1 MTSLT
6 PKLLVR
12 LALIGTALALAASA
26 CGGGGGSGNSGGGP
40 VSGNVLVSGSSTV
53 EPISV
58 RVAELIKSE
67 PEYQNINVNVDGPGT
82 GDGFKLFCTGETDIS
97 DASRPIKPAEQTDC
111 ANNGV
116 NWVELW
122 VGIDGI
128 AVMTNSG
135 NDAVDCL
142 NFNDLYAMIGPEAN
156 GTGNWSQAQAL
167 ASELGSTTNLPDLGL
182 DVHGPGEESGTFDS
196 FVELVLE
203 DIADER
209 EQEATTRTDYSANA
223 DDNLILQGIKSDPG
237 SLGWVGFA
245 HAVHASDVKILQI
258 EGAEGCVEATPDTI
272 AANTYPISRSLY
284 IYVNIDKAEANPA
297 VAAYVDYYMAAG
309 LDAAVSEVGY
319 VTLTEG
325 AKIQTRNRWD
335 CRCDDPQDPNNPLL
349 LQ

>member
-1 MTSLT
+1 MTSFT

-12 LALIGTALALAASA
+12 LALISTALVLVASA
-26 CGGGGGSGNSGGGP
+26 CGGGGGGGGGGP
-40 VSGNVLVSGSSTV
+40 VSGNVIVSGSSTV

-67 PEYQNINVNVDGPGT
+67 YPNVNVNVDGPGT
-82 GDGFKLFCTGETDIS
+82 GDGFKLFCSGQTDIS
-97 DASRPIKPAEQTDC
+97 DASRSIKATEASDC
-111 ANNGV
+111 AANGV

-128 AVMTNSG
+128 AVMTNSD

-142 NFNDLYAMIGPEAN
+142 NFNDLYAMIGPESN
-156 GTGNWSQAQAL
+156 DVGNWSEAQAL
-167 ASELGSTTNLPDLGL
+167 ASELGSSTNLPDLGL
-182 DVHGPGEESGTFDS
+182 DIHGPGEESGTFDS

-203 DIADER
+203 DIAGER

-223 DDNLILQGIKSDPG
+223 DDNLILQGIKSDRG

-245 HAVHASDVKILQI
+245 HAINASDVKILDI
-258 EGAEGCVEATPDTI
+258 EGEEGCVEATPETI
-272 AANTYPISRSLY
+272 AIGTYPISRSLY
-284 IYVNIDKAEANPA
+284 IYVNIDKAKTNPA

-319 VTLTEG
+319 VDLTVG
-325 AKIQTRNRWD
+325 AKDQTRERWE
-335 CRCDDPQDPNNPLL
+335 CRCANPQDPNAPNII
-349 LQ
+349 Q